1 MKPFSRSVL
10 VSVLGVA
17 AAWSSHLVHTE
28 TLACRVVTTSG
39 EIQGLNNGASCA
51 FLGVPFAAP
60 PTGNHRWR
68 RPEPASPWAPA
79 VLNAMTLPA
88 NCAQLNVTTG
98 LPVGTEDCLKLNIWT
113 PNPMPPGGAPVIV
126 WLHPGGFV
134 NASANFAPQNGMNL
148 AATTGTI
155 VVAPNYRLGPFG
167 FLGHEALEGE
177 DSAAGNFGL
186 LDQRAALAWVRDRI
200 SSFGGDPDN
209 VTVAGQ
215 SAGAHSVG
223 LHLVAPGSTGLFHRA
238 IMESGFASFRW
249 RTADE
254 ARRQGDD
261 FASAL
266 GCANP
271 DPSQVLAC
279 LRTKT
284 PVQILLAR
292 PPALFEQITES
303 GRTQWT
309 PVVDGIEI
317 PDQPR
322 RLYERGA
329 FNRVPVLL
337 GVNRDEGW
345 TFVQRSFPGALTTE
359 QYLATLTNEFGSDA
373 SSVLNVY
380 DAAAFPSPTDALSRV
395 VGDVEYVCEA
405 RRTARAI
412 ERTRTPVFLYSFE
425 RELLPVALDHVVHG
439 LEVNFVFGNSFG
451 PPLFPN
457 YALNADDVVLSRA
470 MAGYWSRFAATGNPN
485 VDVAGV
491 VHWPAFRRPEGP
503 GRGVDKYLVLDS
515 PIRAGLR
522 LRETQCDFWEPYFL
536 RSVTGAVPASAP

>member
-1 MKPFSRSVL
+1 MKPLRTAVV
-10 VSVLGVA
+10 VSVVVA
-17 AAWSSHLVHTE
+17 GAASSRAVRTE
-28 TLACRVVTTSG
+28 GPSCRVITASG
-39 EIQGLNNGASCA
+39 EIQGLDNGASCA

-60 PTGNHRWR
+60 PTGGRRWK
-68 RPEPASPWAPA
+68 RPAPPEPWAPT
-79 VLNAMTLPA
+79 VLQAKTGPS
-88 NCAQLNVTTG
+88 NCAQVNATTG
-98 LPVGTEDCLKLNIWT
+98 LPTGLEDCLKLNIWT

-126 WLHPGGFV
+126 WLHPGSFV
-134 NASANFAPQNGMNL
+134 NASANYPPQNGMNL

-167 FLGHEALEGE
+167 FLGHEALEAE

-200 SSFGGDPDN
+200 SSFGGDADN

-261 FASAL
+261 FATAL
-266 GCANP
+266 GCASP

-284 PVQILLAR
+284 PAQILLAR
-292 PPALFEQITES
+292 PPALFEQIAET

-345 TFVQRSFPGALTTE
+345 TFVQRSFPGELTIE
-359 QYLATLTNEFGSDA
+359 QYQAAVTNEFGSDA

-380 DAAAFPSPTDALSRV
+380 EPSAFPSPKEALARV
-395 VGDVEYVCEA
+395 AGDVEYVCEA
-405 RRTARAI
+405 RRTARSI
-412 ERTRTPVFLYSFE
+412 ERTKTSVFLYSFE
-425 RELLPVALDHVVHG
+425 REVLPVALDHVVHG

-451 PPLFPN
+451 PPLFPS
-457 YALNADDVVLSRA
+457 YVLNADDIALSRA
-470 MAGYWSRFAATGNPN
+470 MAGYWSRFASTGNPN
-485 VDVAGV
+485 VDDAAVA
-491 VHWPAFRRPEGP
+491 HWPAFARPEGP

-515 PIRAGLR
+515 PIRASLR
-522 LRETQCDFWEPYFL
+522 LRETPCDFWEPYYL
-536 RSVTGAVPASAP
+536 RSVTGAVPAATP